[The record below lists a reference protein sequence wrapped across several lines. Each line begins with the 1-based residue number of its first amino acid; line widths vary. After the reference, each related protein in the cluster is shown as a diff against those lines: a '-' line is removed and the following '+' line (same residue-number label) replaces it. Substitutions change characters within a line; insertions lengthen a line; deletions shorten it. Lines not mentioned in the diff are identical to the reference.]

1 MNLKE
6 SAQAY
11 TPQQTLNIVEL
22 KRVPLTIEV
31 VEETHND
38 NDGNPFTG
46 LYAIVEGQKYRV
58 PYSVLNQ
65 IKMIVAEQ
73 PNTKFVK
80 VTKTGTGMATKYMVM
95 PVVE

>member
-11 TPQQTLNIVEL
+11 TPPQTMNIVEL
-22 KRVPLTIEV
+22 KKVPLSIEV
-31 VEETHND
+31 FEETHND
-38 NDGNPFTG
+38 NDGQPFTG
-46 LYAIVEGQKYRV
+46 MYAIVEGQKYRV

-65 IKMIVAEQ
+65 IKMILAEQ
-73 PNTKFVK
+73 PTVKFVK
-80 VTKTGTGMATKYMVM
+80 VTKTGTGMGTKYMVM